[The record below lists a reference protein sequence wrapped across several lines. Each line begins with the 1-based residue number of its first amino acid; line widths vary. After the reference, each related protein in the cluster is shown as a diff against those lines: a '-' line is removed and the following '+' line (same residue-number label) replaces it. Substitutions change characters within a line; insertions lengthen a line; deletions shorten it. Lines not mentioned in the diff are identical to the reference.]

1 MFEGSTKVGGV
12 FGAGDLNG
20 VRVSVVKID
29 PNEDEGVFHRHREPA
44 TVSQSSWRMGW
55 VIGDEAQQFAKVYRV
70 GRIAIEATFC
80 QFVDLAKGRSDAW

>member
-1 MFEGSTKVGGV
+1 
-12 FGAGDLNG
+12 
-20 VRVSVVKID
+20 
-29 PNEDEGVFHRHREPA
+29 
-44 TVSQSSWRMGW
+44 MGW